1 MEDNILYEQYIEDNC
16 NSAIEE
22 MKAKKLNPIGVHAY
36 IRHIPIR
43 GYDESTENAFRIGDD
58 CLNKLYNYS
67 KEMGF
72 IPMDYSYED
81 FIIYHQLSS
90 PEEINFL
97 KKGGRIKRGKC
108 WHEWDLEKD
117 RVKTTGQ
124 A

>member
-1 MEDNILYEQYIEDNC
+1 MEDILLYEQYIEYNC

-36 IRHIPIR
+36 VRHIPIR
-43 GYDESTENAFRIGDD
+43 GYAESTENAFRVSDD
-58 CLNKLYNYS
+58 CLNKLYKYS

-81 FIIYHQLSS
+81 FIMYHLLS
-90 PEEINFL
+90 PEDISFL
-97 KKGGRIKRGKC
+97 RNGGRIKKGMC
-108 WHEWDLEKD
+108 WYEWDLEKD